1 LLQFIDEYTLECQNG
16 TFLSPGCALC
26 VVKIK
31 CRCKFT
37 AGVFQFYSKI
47 ANCGDDSVQD
57 TSVHYAINLPYIE
70 QFFNGSELLAE
81 TNELLDFNPN
91 ILLPNLTFQKYSTDK
106 SAGLL
111 RESLFNM
118 QELAQSAINDSQIF
132 LSIGDQ
138 IAEQLAQN
146 QIDLDHQTFSIK
158 TIETI
163 LIFLNPVLVIG
174 LVVGFERIYWQ
185 FRTITAALLLIRPQ
199 GANAAITS
207 RKAFVPNR
215 WRTPNPVVGQ
225 AQVPAFTLP
234 NLKQI
239 EFQSDATWQE
249 ITVAIL
255 AAIILLL
262 LLRYIGPILLL
273 CCRKLNKSV

>member
-1 LLQFIDEYTLECQNG
+1 M
-16 TFLSPGCALC
+16 
-26 VVKIK
+26 
-31 CRCKFT
+31 
-37 AGVFQFYSKI
+37 
-47 ANCGDDSVQD
+47 QD
-57 TSVHYAINLPYIE
+57 TSVRYAINLPYIE

-81 TNELLDFNPN
+81 TTELLDFIPI

-118 QELAQSAINDSQIF
+118 EELAQSAINDSQIF

-146 QIDLDHQTFSIK
+146 QLDLDHQTFSIK

-163 LIFLNPVLVIG
+163 LIFLNPVLVVG
-174 LVVGFERIYWQ
+174 LMVGFAKIYWQ

-207 RKAFVPNR
+207 RKVFVPNR

-234 NLKQI
+234 TLKQI
-239 EFQSDATWQE
+239 EFQGDAPWQE

-255 AAIILLL
+255 GVILLLL
-262 LLRYIGPILLL
+262 LLRYIGPIFLF
-273 CCRKLNKSV
+273 CCRKVKKSVSNRLSKR